1 MNSTSPRAQARSAIP
16 PLSISASLAIQLR
29 QRPRQVARALCLAA
43 WLAGLAGWPASQV
56 NAQALPSLG
65 EADGFSVGDERRIG
79 DQIARQLYRDPDYI
93 DDPVLQEYVQDIW
106 LALMQAAR
114 KKGALDDALGE
125 QFAWRVLLGKDRSVN
140 AFALP
145 GGYFGLHLGLI
156 NAVDSRDELASVM
169 AHELSHVS
177 QRHIARLH
185 AQNAR
190 QTPLLIASMV
200 LGALAASKNP
210 DAAQAVVAGG
220 QALAMQNSLRFSRS
234 MEQEA
239 DRIGLGLMAP
249 AGFDPAGFIGMFDK
263 LSHANRFND
272 NGAYPYLRTHPLTSQ
287 RQSDLQA
294 RLPQG
299 QPRHAQAATSMAHA
313 MVVARSRVLSLGKV
327 DFLRSA
333 VQSAQPLARTTAPS
347 RNADEAGAAA
357 ADAGRLYAGALA
369 AAQLRDADQAK
380 ALADALSARSAGD
393 AAAHR
398 LAQLLQ
404 LELAL
409 SLRDAAW
416 ARTALSGI
424 DSRQRKRPELFLRT
438 AYWVGAGAGA
448 EQVGAATESSAAQA
462 RDELAGQWQRWLQEH
477 PDDAGAW
484 QQLARIW
491 TAQQQPLRAIRAEAE
506 AQAARLDYAAAI
518 DRLKAGQHMVR
529 QLGAQADH
537 VDASILQSRLAA
549 IEQLHKAS
557 EEALKRLK

>member
-1 MNSTSPRAQARSAIP
+1 MNSTSSRAQARSATA
-16 PLSISASLAIQLR
+16 PLPTSHALAARHR
-29 QRPRQVARALCLAA
+29 QRPGRAARALCLAV
-43 WLAGLAGWPASQV
+43 WLAALGGWPASQIS
-56 NAQALPSLG
+56 AQALPSLG

-220 QALAMQNSLRFSRS
+220 QALAMQNSLSFSRS

-263 LSHANRFND
+263 LSQANRFND

-294 RLPQG
+294 RLPQS
-299 QPRHAQAATSMAHA
+299 QPRHARPAASMAHA

-333 VQSAQPLARTTAPS
+333 VQSAQPLARTAPAQAGQGASDATAAS
-347 RNADEAGAAA
+347 AEQ
-357 ADAGRLYAGALA
+357 AGRLYAGALA
-369 AAQLRDADQAK
+369 AAQLRDAEQAK
-380 ALADALSARSAGD
+380 ALADALSVRSAGD

-416 ARTALSGI
+416 ARTALAGI

-438 AYWVGAGAGA
+438 AYWAGA
-448 EQVGAATESSAAQA
+448 EQVGAAAEPSAAQA
-462 RDELAGQWQRWLQEH
+462 RAELAGQWQGWLQEH

-491 TAQQQPLRAIRAEAE
+491 AAQQQPLRAIRAEAE

-557 EEALKRLK
+557 EDALKRLK

>member
-1 MNSTSPRAQARSAIP
+1 MNNTSPRAQARSAIS
-16 PLSISASLAIQLR
+16 PLLASSAPATWLHK
-29 QRPRQVARALCLAA
+29 RPGQVARALCLAA
-43 WLAGLAGWPASQV
+43 WLAGLGGLPAGQAS
-56 NAQALPSLG
+56 AQALPSLG

-220 QALAMQNSLRFSRS
+220 QALAMQNSLSFSRS

-239 DRIGLGLMAP
+239 DRIGLGLMVP

-263 LSHANRFND
+263 LSQANRFND

-294 RLPQG
+294 RLPQS
-299 QPRHAQAATSMAHA
+299 QPRHARPATSMAHA

-333 VQSAQPLARTTAPS
+333 VQSAQPLARTTSPQHS
-347 RNADEAGAAA
+347 PDEAGAAA

-416 ARTALSGI
+416 ARAALAGI

-438 AYWVGAGAGA
+438 AYWAGA
-448 EQVGAATESSAAQA
+448 EQLSAAAEPSAAQA
-462 RDELAGQWQRWLQEH
+462 SAELAELAGQWQGWLQEH

-529 QLGAQADH
+529 QLGPQADH

>member
-1 MNSTSPRAQARSAIP
+1 MNNTSPRAQARSAIS
-16 PLSISASLAIQLR
+16 PLLANSAPATWLR
-29 QRPRQVARALCLAA
+29 KRPGQVARALCLAA
-43 WLAGLAGWPASQV
+43 WLAGLGGWPASQV
-56 NAQALPSLG
+56 SAQALPSLG

-220 QALAMQNSLRFSRS
+220 QALAMQNSLSFSRS

-263 LSHANRFND
+263 LSQANRFND

-294 RLPQG
+294 RLPQS
-299 QPRHAQAATSMAHA
+299 QPRHARPATSMAHA

-333 VQSAQPLARTTAPS
+333 VQSAQPLARTTSPQHS
-347 RNADEAGAAA
+347 PDEAGAAA

-416 ARTALSGI
+416 ARAALAGI

-438 AYWVGAGAGA
+438 AYWAGA
-448 EQVGAATESSAAQA
+448 EQVGAAAEPSAAQA
-462 RDELAGQWQRWLQEH
+462 RAELAGQWQGWLQEH

-529 QLGAQADH
+529 QLGPHADH